1 MDTDKFYTIFN
12 TKITEFLND
21 LIRLFPDD
29 ADFKMYKTAISLAKL
44 ADEKKPLQYYKKF
57 VTDEYK
63 EHIRNKNDQ
72 FFLDHDYKEI
82 LSDSELSSNINSGD
96 FSSQIVDRLKGYWSQ
111 ISDENK
117 EIVWNYFTLFLKISE
132 KV

>member
-1 MDTDKFYTIFN
+1 M
-12 TKITEFLND
+12 
-21 LIRLFPDD
+21 IRLFPDD

-57 VTDEYK
+57 VTEEYK
-63 EHIRNKNDQ
+63 EHIRNKNDK

-82 LSDSELSSNINSGD
+82 LSDSELSNDINSGD

-117 EIVWNYFTLFLKISE
+117 EIVWNYFTLFLKICE

>member
-57 VTDEYK
+57 VTEEYK
-63 EHIRNKNDQ
+63 EHIRNKNDK

-82 LSDSELSSNINSGD
+82 LSDSELSNDINSGD

>member
-29 ADFKMYKTAISLAKL
+29 DDFKMYKTAISLAKL

-57 VTDEYK
+57 VTEEYK
-63 EHIRNKNDQ
+63 EHIRNKNDK

-82 LSDSELSSNINSGD
+82 LSDSELSNDINSGD

>member
-63 EHIRNKNDQ
+63 EHIRNKNDK

>member
-12 TKITEFLND
+12 TKISEFLND

-57 VTDEYK
+57 VTEEYK
-63 EHIRNKNDQ
+63 EHIRNKNDK

-82 LSDSELSSNINSGD
+82 LSDSELSNDINSVN

>member
-29 ADFKMYKTAISLAKL
+29 ADFKMYKTAITLAKL

-57 VTDEYK
+57 VTEEYK
-63 EHIRNKNDQ
+63 EHIRNKNDK
-72 FFLDHDYKEI
+72 FFLNHDYKEI
-82 LSDSELSSNINSGD
+82 LNDSELTNEINNGN
-96 FSSQIVDRLKGYWSQ
+96 FSSQIVNRLKDYWSQ

>member
-29 ADFKMYKTAISLAKL
+29 ADFKMYKTAITLAKL

-57 VTDEYK
+57 VTEEYK
-63 EHIRNKNDQ
+63 EHIRNKNDK

-82 LSDSELSSNINSGD
+82 LSDSELSNEINSGD

>member
-63 EHIRNKNDQ
+63 EHIRNKNDK

-82 LSDSELSSNINSGD
+82 LSDSELSNDINSGD

>member
-57 VTDEYK
+57 VTEEYK
-63 EHIRNKNDQ
+63 EHIRNKNDK

-82 LSDSELSSNINSGD
+82 LSDSELSNDINSGD

-117 EIVWNYFTLFLKISE
+117 EIVWNHFTLFLKISE

>member
-21 LIRLFPDD
+21 LIRLFTDD

-57 VTDEYK
+57 VTEEYK
-63 EHIRNKNDQ
+63 EHIRNKNDK

-82 LSDSELSSNINSGD
+82 LSDSELSNEINSGD

>member
-1 MDTDKFYTIFN
+1 MDTDKFYIIFN

-29 ADFKMYKTAISLAKL
+29 ADFKMYKTAITLAKL

-57 VTDEYK
+57 VTEEYK
-63 EHIRNKNDQ
+63 EHIRNKNDK

-82 LSDSELSSNINSGD
+82 LSDSELSNEINSGD

>member
-29 ADFKMYKTAISLAKL
+29 ADFKMYKTVISLAKL

-57 VTDEYK
+57 VTEEYK
-63 EHIRNKNDQ
+63 EHIRNKNDK

-82 LSDSELSSNINSGD
+82 LSDSELSNDINSGD

>member
-57 VTDEYK
+57 VTEEYK
-63 EHIRNKNDQ
+63 EHIRNKNDK

-82 LSDSELSSNINSGD
+82 LSDSELSNEINSGD

>member
-29 ADFKMYKTAISLAKL
+29 ADFKMYKTAITLAKL

-57 VTDEYK
+57 VTEEYK
-63 EHIRNKNDQ
+63 EHIRNKNDK
-72 FFLDHDYKEI
+72 FFLNHDYKEI
-82 LSDSELSSNINSGD
+82 LNDSELTNEINNGN
-96 FSSQIVDRLKGYWSQ
+96 FSSQIVNRLKGYWSQ

>member
-12 TKITEFLND
+12 IKITEFLND

-57 VTDEYK
+57 VTEEYK
-63 EHIRNKNDQ
+63 EHIRNKNDK

-82 LSDSELSSNINSGD
+82 LSDSELSNDINSGD

>member
-21 LIRLFPDD
+21 LILLFPDD

-57 VTDEYK
+57 VTEEYK
-63 EHIRNKNDQ
+63 EHIRNKNDK

-82 LSDSELSSNINSGD
+82 LSDSELSNDINSGD

>member
-57 VTDEYK
+57 VTEEYK
-63 EHIRNKNDQ
+63 EHIRNKNDK

-82 LSDSELSSNINSGD
+82 LSDSELSNEINSGD

-117 EIVWNYFTLFLKISE
+117 EIVWNYFTYS
-132 KV
+132 

>member
-12 TKITEFLND
+12 IKITEFLND

-29 ADFKMYKTAISLAKL
+29 ADFKMYKTAITLAKL

-57 VTDEYK
+57 VTEEYK
-63 EHIRNKNDQ
+63 EHIRNKNDK

-82 LSDSELSSNINSGD
+82 LSDSELSNEINSGD

>member
-12 TKITEFLND
+12 TKITEFLDD

-57 VTDEYK
+57 VTEEYK
-63 EHIRNKNDQ
+63 EHIRNKNDK

-82 LSDSELSSNINSGD
+82 LSDSELSNDINSGD

>member
-12 TKITEFLND
+12 TKISEFLND

-57 VTDEYK
+57 VTEEYK
-63 EHIRNKNDQ
+63 EHIRNKNDK

-82 LSDSELSSNINSGD
+82 LSDSELSNDINSGD